1 MKNVILKRLSLV
13 NWKGQK
19 ERSID
24 FSNETSICG
33 ANATGKST
41 MFDAFIWLLFGKDSL
56 DRKDYNIIPIEN
68 GKRVDR
74 VDAEV
79 CGVLD
84 VNSEEITLKRV
95 LHQKWV
101 RKRGTQ
107 NRIG

>member
-56 DRKDYNIIPIEN
+56 DWKIQCKMPPKTKKILPPENI
-68 GKRVDR
+68 
-74 VDAEV
+74 
-79 CGVLD
+79 
-84 VNSEEITLKRV
+84 
-95 LHQKWV
+95 Q
-101 RKRGTQ
+101 
-107 NRIG
+107 